1 MKIANQK
8 LSEKM
13 MNHLCES
20 YTAGIRRI
28 TIKNHMKTTCSQHDF
43 LAAVN
48 CYAQDK
54 LTKNQIEL
62 NEQIMT
68 AHCNNLL
75 TRTKEKCVIPSRA
88 IPLGHIAK
96 KANQSAK

>member
-20 YTAGIRRI
+20 YTAGIRR
-28 TIKNHMKTTCSQHDF
+28 TAIKNHMKTTCSQHDF

-62 NEQIMT
+62 NE
-68 AHCNNLL
+68 
-75 TRTKEKCVIPSRA
+75 
-88 IPLGHIAK
+88 
-96 KANQSAK
+96 